1 MTGSRPG
8 PTKRMVLVICAF
20 AGSFGSALTMFPRF
34 QISLTGLL
42 LFCAAAQAA
51 EVAPDFNRE
60 VRPILS
66 NYCFKCHGPDERTR
80 EAELRLDVRESALG
94 KAESGAHA
102 IVPGNVQQSELLTRI
117 FSKDRDEVMPPTAAK
132 KDLTS

>member
-51 EVAPDFNRE
+51 EVAPDFVRE

-66 NYCFKCHGPDERTR
+66 NYCFKCHGPDDKARK
-80 EAELRLDVRESALG
+80 AELRLDLREAAIG
-94 KAESGAHA
+94 EAESGARA
-102 IVPGNVQQSELLTRI
+102 IVPGKIEESELVARI
-117 FSKDRDEVMPPTAAK
+117 FSDDKEEVMPPPSMK
-132 KDLTS
+132 KELSA